1 MTVNKTA
8 ITSQKTQDKILNPN
22 QQKNR
27 RPRIPSS
34 FISNNVKE
42 LFAILLPEEKATK
55 NTVATP
61 NVVGRLSPCCGCG
74 V

>member
-42 LFAILLPEEKATK
+42 LGARSTTAQPEQA
-55 NTVATP
+55 
-61 NVVGRLSPCCGCG
+61 
-74 V
+74 